1 MQTIHTDR
9 APSPAGHYSQAVVHG
24 GFAFVSGQLPIDEQ
38 GEPRGDLPVEEQT
51 RIVLGNIG
59 RILEAAGG
67 GLDSVVQMT
76 IYVTDIDHW
85 PAVNAAY
92 IEVMGDHKPAR
103 AVIPVKSLH
112 HGVRLE
118 VQAIA
123 AV

>member
-1 MQTIHTDR
+1 
-9 APSPAGHYSQAVVHG
+9 
-24 GFAFVSGQLPIDEQ
+24 
-38 GEPRGDLPVEEQT
+38 
-51 RIVLGNIG
+51 
-59 RILEAAGG
+59 
-67 GLDSVVQMT
+67 MT

-85 PAVNAAY
+85 PDVNTAY
-92 IEVMGDHKPAR
+92 TEVIGDHKPAR